1 MLRFTFRRLLQIIPV
16 LWIIITAT
24 FFMIRFVPGGPFTAE
39 KAVTPEILRN
49 LEAHYGLDKP
59 LYRQYLDYMGS
70 LLRGDFGPSSQYPN
84 RTVNEII
91 GDKLPTSLE
100 LGFISLAVALAIGIT
115 LGTLAAVKRNSW
127 LDYMCSSVA
136 MVGICVPTF
145 VLGPLLVL
153 TFAIHFQWLNAS
165 GWYGPSDRILPCL
178 TLGCVYAAYIARL
191 TRGGMLRCSTRSYI
205 RTARAKGA
213 GEFGIVFK
221 HALRGG
227 LLPVI
232 SFLGPAHRRNPNGVL
247 CDRDH
252 FPNPRSRPRICEQR
266 LQPRLHLGPRH
277 GHSLR
282 DPDCRPQSRGRHRP
296 DLAQPETRIRMS
308 PATLPSATVTPEQ
321 IETGNSLWHDA
332 WSRLRKNK
340 LAVFGGVTLLVLSLL
355 CAFGPLFAQSYQDQN
370 LDLGASAPSTAHWLG
385 TDTLGRDLFPAFS
398 SAVAS
403 RSWSASS
410 PLSSPSPSA

>member
-59 LYRQYLDYMGS
+59 LYRQYLDYLGS
-70 LLRGDFGPSSQYPN
+70 LLRGDLGPSFKYPN

-100 LGFISLAVALAIGIT
+100 LGFISLAVALLVGIT

-127 LDYMCSSVA
+127 LDYLCSSVA

-153 TFAIHFQWLNAS
+153 TFAIRFQWLNAS

-178 TLGCVYAAYIARL
+178 TLGLVYAAYIARL
-191 TRGGMLRCSTRSYI
+191 TRGGMLEVLNQDYI

-213 GEFGIVFK
+213 GELRVVFK

-227 LLPVI
+227 LLPVV
-232 SFLGPAHRRNPNGVL
+232 SFLGPGIAGILTGSFVIETIFQIPGLGREFVNSAFNRDYTLVL
-247 CDRDH
+247 GTV
-252 FPNPRSRPRICEQR
+252 I
-266 LQPRLHLGPRH
+266 LY
-277 GHSLR
+277 
-282 DPDCRPQSRGRHRP
+282 
-296 DLAQPETRIRMS
+296 
-308 PATLPSATVTPEQ
+308 ATLIVVLNLVVDVVQ
-321 IETGNSLWHDA
+321 IWLNP
-332 WSRLRKNK
+332 K
-340 LAVFGGVTLLVLSLL
+340 LKFE
-355 CAFGPLFAQSYQDQN
+355 
-370 LDLGASAPSTAHWLG
+370 
-385 TDTLGRDLFPAFS
+385 
-398 SAVAS
+398 
-403 RSWSASS
+403 
-410 PLSSPSPSA
+410 